1 MRILV
6 DAMGGDNAPLEIL
19 KGCKLAADEYGYD
32 IILCG
37 DEGRIRRILDENGL
51 TSGKFA
57 FADAPDAIEMTDH
70 ADAVVKE
77 KKDSSMAVGLRL
89 LQAGEGDAFV
99 TAGNTGAALVGSSLI
114 LRRIKGIKRAAIAT
128 ILPARNG
135 TSMLIDCGANVECKA
150 EYLNQFGLMGSLYV
164 KAVLGIETPRVG
176 LLNNGAEA
184 TKGAPLQVEAYK
196 LLSENPYIHFIGNIE
211 GRDGPL
217 GAADVIVCDGFTGN
231 VYLKTMEGMGQLI
244 LKSLKDILLANAK
257 TKFGGLLLKSQIESF
272 RRTFDYREYGGAPL
286 LGIDGAVIK
295 AHGSADAVTIKN
307 ALKQAASFAESGVNE
322 SLREAVFE
330 IS

>member
-1 MRILV
+1 
-6 DAMGGDNAPLEIL
+6 
-19 KGCKLAADEYGYD
+19 
-32 IILCG
+32 
-37 DEGRIRRILDENGL
+37 
-51 TSGKFA
+51 
-57 FADAPDAIEMTDH
+57 MTDH

-89 LQAGEGDAFV
+89 LKAGEGDAFV